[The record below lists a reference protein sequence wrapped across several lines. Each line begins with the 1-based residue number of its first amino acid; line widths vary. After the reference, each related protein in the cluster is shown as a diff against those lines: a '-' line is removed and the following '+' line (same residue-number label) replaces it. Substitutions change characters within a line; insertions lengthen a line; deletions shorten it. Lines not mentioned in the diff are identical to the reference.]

1 MEFHHTPVMVQE
13 VIAALL
19 VRPGGLY
26 VDCTLG
32 EAGHSVAILEAVEP
46 APRLLGIDLD
56 SETLDRASYRLRD
69 FHRQTSLVHGSFANV
84 GTIARENGFE
94 PADGVLLDLGISSLQ
109 LETGRRGFSFQRE
122 GRLDMRFDPNQLR
135 TAHDIVNGYPEAEL
149 AQLIYEFG
157 EERKSRRIARAI
169 VRNRP
174 IDSTTRLADVVARAS
189 GGQRGR
195 IHPATRTFQAI
206 RMAVNGEID
215 NIGDGLDQAISIL
228 RTGGRLAV
236 ISYHSIEDRLVK
248 NTLRRESSDCVC
260 PPETPECVCGHT
272 PSIKLINRRVIKP
285 SREEVQSNPRS
296 RSSRLR
302 VVERL

>member
-1 MEFHHTPVMVQE
+1 MVQE
-13 VIAALL
+13 IIAALM

-46 APRLLGIDLD
+46 SPRLLGIDLD
-56 SETLDRASYRLRD
+56 GETLDRARYRLRD
-69 FHRQTSLVHGSFANV
+69 FQGQTTLVHGSFANV
-84 GTIARENGFE
+84 GVIAGENGFQ

-122 GRLDMRFDPNQLR
+122 ARLDMRFDPNQPR
-135 TAHDIVNGYPEAEL
+135 SAHDIVNGYPETAL
-149 AQLIYEFG
+149 AQLIFKLG

-174 IDSTTRLADVVARAS
+174 IDSTTRLAEIVSRAS

-215 NIGDGLDQAISIL
+215 NIGEGLDQAISIL

-248 NTLRRESSDCVC
+248 NIFRRESSACIC
-260 PPETPECVCGHT
+260 PPEIPECVCGHV
-272 PSIKLINRRVIKP
+272 PSIKLVNRRVIKP
-285 SREEVQSNPRS
+285 SREEVRDNPRS

-302 VVERL
+302 VVERI